1 MPELVLWYAKRY
13 CWAPRKRLTHHAKG
27 LSIAIHA
34 LEVDTPAHRNYI
46 SCAHIPLDTPFSMSD
61 IHDQLA
67 KLDRQ
72 IIDLI
77 GERMDLYRVAL
88 EEDEEGVGRDHTNE
102 SLAEWEEAAEEKGW
116 SPGLMS
122 KICRGIVE
130 ICRSGASDE

>member
-1 MPELVLWYAKRY
+1 MFHF
-13 CWAPRKRLTHHAKG
+13 RL
-27 LSIAIHA
+27 
-34 LEVDTPAHRNYI
+34 
-46 SCAHIPLDTPFSMSD
+46 SMSD

-72 IIDLI
+72 IIDLV

-88 EEDEEGVGRDHTNE
+88 EEDEDGTGRDHLGE

>member
-1 MPELVLWYAKRY
+1 MLLDALSHLSHVRERGSRNVSLVW
-13 CWAPRKRLTHHAKG
+13 
-27 LSIAIHA
+27 
-34 LEVDTPAHRNYI
+34 TPALAYLPRAI
-46 SCAHIPLDTPFSMSD
+46 SLSMSD

-88 EEDEEGVGRDHTNE
+88 EEDEDGVARDHIGE